1 MQEWWGEQEAG
12 MIRRGSQGKWGAG
25 GSWHLLSC
33 STHLL
38 VLEWV
43 GFWNSAELWDFFFFF
58 LFLFGLP
65 VLTEDS
71 HLEFHEPALHLASA
85 HVCLGLVREW
95 AGIKTSGKRRAPQQR
110 AWNVLNEALSVWGNQ
125 QNCVYSCKSHLG
137 NQQSQRSLKLLGVC
151 YDGAAW
157 SMNTNTTSVSVCVY
171 TEIMLCVH
179 FAHVLGS
186 TYFYTKKEA
195 ISLT

>member
-1 MQEWWGEQEAG
+1 MVGRAGGGNDQKRESGKMGGGGIVTLAFLFYSSVSAG
-12 MIRRGSQGKWGAG
+12 MGRLLEF
-25 GSWHLLSC
+25 SWALR
-33 STHLL
+33 
-38 VLEWV
+38 
-43 GFWNSAELWDFFFFF
+43 FFFFF

>member
-1 MQEWWGEQEAG
+1 MVGRVGGWSDQKRESGKMGGRGIMTLAFLFYSSVSIG
-12 MIRRGSQGKWGAG
+12 MSR
-25 GSWHLLSC
+25 LL
-33 STHLL
+33 
-38 VLEWV
+38 
-43 GFWNSAELWDFFFFF
+43 ELWDFFF

-71 HLEFHEPALHLASA
+71 HIEFHEPALKLASA
-85 HVCLGLVREW
+85 HVCLVLVREW
-95 AGIKTSGKRRAPQQR
+95 AGIKTSGKGRAPQQR
-110 AWNVLNEALSVWGNQ
+110 TWNVLNEALSVWVNQ
-125 QNCVYSCKSHLG
+125 QNCVYSSKSHLG
-137 NQQSQRSLKLLGVC
+137 NQQSQRSLKFLGVC

-179 FAHVLGS
+179 FVHVLGS

>member
-1 MQEWWGEQEAG
+1 MVG
-12 MIRRGSQGKWGAG
+12 RAG
-25 GSWHLLSC
+25 GWNDQKRESGKMGGRGIVTLAFLFYSSVSIGMGRLLEFSWALR
-33 STHLL
+33 
-38 VLEWV
+38 
-43 GFWNSAELWDFFFFF
+43 FFFF

-71 HLEFHEPALHLASA
+71 HLEFHEPALPLASA

-95 AGIKTSGKRRAPQQR
+95 AGIKTSGKGRAPQQR
-110 AWNVLNEALSVWGNQ
+110 AWNVLNEALSVWVNQ
-125 QNCVYSCKSHLG
+125 QNCVYSRKSHLG